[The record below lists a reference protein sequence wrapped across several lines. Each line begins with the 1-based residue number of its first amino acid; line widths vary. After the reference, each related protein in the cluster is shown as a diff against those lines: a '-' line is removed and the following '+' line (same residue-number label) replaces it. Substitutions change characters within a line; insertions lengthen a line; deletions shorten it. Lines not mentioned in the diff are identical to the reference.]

1 VPLQSQ
7 LRVGYLFRADLVE
20 EGTGLAALRKDFLE

>member
-7 LRVGYLFRADLVE
+7 SRVGYLFRADLVE
-20 EGTGLAALRKDFLE
+20 EGTGLAALRRDLVE